1 MGVWILS
8 LFLSLSHAGLFMFK
22 KIGGKILNDE
32 VGATAI
38 EYAILLVGIAAVV
51 VAVVYTIG
59 TSVKGLFDTTE
70 SNMSASGM

>member
-1 MGVWILS
+1 
-8 LFLSLSHAGLFMFK
+8 MFR

-51 VAVVYTIG
+51 IAVVYALG
-59 TSVKGLFDTTE
+59 TSVRSLFETTE
-70 SNMSASGM
+70 SNMSANGM